1 MNKTDKTND
10 IATLK
15 RVIFLAKPYYF
26 TFWSSVV
33 LSLLLAVV
41 NAVRPVFVEKIIDIA
56 IDNYNY
62 NNILYYSIVL
72 FALVF
77 LAAFLRYL
85 FIYISRTLGQSVVKD
100 LRIKMFDHV
109 LKLRLSYFDRTP
121 IGTITTRTV
130 NDIETVNNI
139 FTQGLVQI
147 VSDLATIAFILF
159 FMFYNSTTLALA
171 SISSLPILIWASYI
185 FKTKVKITFQNVR
198 TKVSELNAF
207 LQEHIS
213 GMKIVQVFGVEK
225 QEYDKYKKINQG
237 HTDANVNTIWYYSL
251 FFPAVEI
258 LQATAVAVMIWL
270 GSKYIINGNE
280 DISVGLLASY
290 VLWINMLYRPIR
302 FLAERFNTVQMGLV
316 AAERVFLLLDNDY
329 KIENTGT
336 VKDIKIKGDIEFK
349 NLSFSYTPEK
359 EILKNLNFSIKQG
372 EILAIVGSTGSGK
385 STIINL
391 LSKLYPLNKGE
402 IIIDGL
408 NINEYDIKFLRKQIC
423 TVLQDV
429 FLFSGTIIDNIRLL
443 DESISIEKIKETAK
457 MIGADEFINKLPNNY
472 NYEVMERGAT
482 LSLGQRQLISFMR
495 ALVYNPAILVLDE
508 ATSSVDTQ
516 TEAMVQEA
524 INKMTLNRTSI
535 IIAHR
540 LSTIQN
546 ADKILVLK
554 NGIIVEYGT
563 KADLLKNKK
572 DFYLLYNNQF
582 DNKS

>member
-408 NINEYDIKFLRKQIC
+408 NINEYDIKFFRKQIC